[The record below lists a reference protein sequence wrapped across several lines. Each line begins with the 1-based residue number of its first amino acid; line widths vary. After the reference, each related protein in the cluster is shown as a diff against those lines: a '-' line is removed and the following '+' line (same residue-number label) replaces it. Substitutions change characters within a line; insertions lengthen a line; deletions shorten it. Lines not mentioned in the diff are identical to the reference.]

1 MEKRNVFYSIVAF
14 AIMLTLAMFTS
25 CDKALEEF
33 SLNVEPDSGP
43 DTNTE
48 VTITVTRDSEN
59 GKVTASKDVNGIR
72 QDTTVIVPLGGVNF
86 EISPLDTIKVNKPE
100 VSSVSFAETGSNS
113 GNWEAEGVSYTKT
126 VKTYRHEMTGYLK
139 DITISYLDAEMTLWG
154 KKVVFPAA
162 NGSVAFEDGGI
173 SVVDEGIKDKVHYY
187 LSTSSYKVAFM
198 GGSSIERGYERLAMD
213 ADDVLQSTS
222 KTDEGYETLSS
233 TTAKSWVE
241 ITRTY
246 SQSGS
251 VVSRYEVILKNGIGA
266 PAYEIRT
273 VESFELEKK
282 NAVSGETVVSG
293 TRTEGNIT
301 VTAHTLDYTVGC
313 DLFDKVFTPFWETA
327 VLKVDGKEFEMPSR
341 AYENIT
347 DKGFKLTE
355 MSEKDNYERR
365 LYTHTSVLLST
376 ATRPKPLPKSNC
388 TRKRK
393 TSWKAK

>member
-154 KKVVFPAA
+154 KKVVFPA
-162 NGSVAFEDGGI
+162 DRK
-173 SVVDEGIKDKVHYY
+173 SVV
-187 LSTSSYKVAFM
+187 
-198 GGSSIERGYERLAMD
+198 
-213 ADDVLQSTS
+213 
-222 KTDEGYETLSS
+222 
-233 TTAKSWVE
+233 
-241 ITRTY
+241 
-246 SQSGS
+246 
-251 VVSRYEVILKNGIGA
+251 
-266 PAYEIRT
+266 
-273 VESFELEKK
+273 
-282 NAVSGETVVSG
+282 
-293 TRTEGNIT
+293 
-301 VTAHTLDYTVGC
+301 
-313 DLFDKVFTPFWETA
+313 
-327 VLKVDGKEFEMPSR
+327 
-341 AYENIT
+341 
-347 DKGFKLTE
+347 
-355 MSEKDNYERR
+355 
-365 LYTHTSVLLST
+365 
-376 ATRPKPLPKSNC
+376 
-388 TRKRK
+388 
-393 TSWKAK
+393 